1 MNPRKI
7 LNEIKWRDDLDLD
20 EVEIL
25 YRHRGAPRDLGK
37 IHGEEIVKID
47 RSFIEIEGA
56 NIPHHR
62 IIKIFYKG
70 TIIFERK

>member
-1 MNPRKI
+1 MNLRKI

-25 YRHRGAPRDLGK
+25 YRHRGAPRDLKK
-37 IHGEEIVKID
+37 IHGKEIIKIA

-56 NIPHHR
+56 SIPHHR

-70 TIIFERK
+70 KAIFERK

>member
-1 MNPRKI
+1 M
-7 LNEIKWRDDLDLD
+7 NEIKWRDDLDLD

-56 NIPHHR
+56 NIPLHR